1 MKKLLIVLTFIL
13 LPFQSQAA
21 GVYDG
26 IWQFPFGIFATV
38 NQNGSSLAVIILQDT
53 IWEAQLGTLV
63 GNEATITT
71 VYGYVSA
78 TIEVVFTSATT
89 ATVTI
94 IRVAG
99 LLLYKRP
106 NRGVFVS
113 SRNSAY
119 WY

>member
-26 IWQFPFGIFATV
+26 IWQFPFGIFATA

-53 IWEAQLGTLV
+53 IWEAQLGTLI

-78 TIEVVFTSATT
+78 TIKVVFTSATT

-94 IRVAG
+94 ISGINGPTEVCLFPAG
-99 LLLYKRP
+99 IQLIGTKI
-106 NRGVFVS
+106 F
-113 SRNSAY
+113 
-119 WY
+119 

>member
-53 IWEAQLGTLV
+53 IWKAQLGTLI

-71 VYGYVSA
+71 VYGCVSA
-78 TIEVVFTSATT
+78 TIKVVFTSATT

-94 IRVAG
+94 ISCINGPTEVCLFPAG
-99 LLLYKRP
+99 TQLIGTKI
-106 NRGVFVS
+106 F
-113 SRNSAY
+113 
-119 WY
+119 